1 MILTPEVV
9 TDTVLEWFQNLDYE
23 YMVLHIIICYGLYYS
38 KNLRWI
44 VELYS
49 PIRKKGISKAVW
61 LIGGVLAILEML
73 RFIPVII
80 EHNLSVTMTVDRFV
94 AILHSYVVIQ
104 VFVEPIVNTIHKWVT
119 MFRKTTD
126 SVIEIK
132 SDKIINS
139 NKNN

>member
-38 KNLRWI
+38 KNLKWI

-119 MFRKTTD
+119 MFKKTTD
-126 SVIEIK
+126 SVIDMK